1 MSLNV
6 AAFLAAA
13 PARLLRRG
21 RQTAAQPSAPHAG
34 QPSASVSIN
43 SKFMTTNKTQNPSP
57 KEFFILAFS
66 FLMNF
71 FVKIFIHFETFLF
84 GLLIYAD

>member
-43 SKFMTTNKTQNPSP
+43 SKFMTTNKTKKTFT
-57 KEFFILAFS
+57 KEF
-66 FLMNF
+66 
-71 FVKIFIHFETFLF
+71 
-84 GLLIYAD
+84 